1 MSLEL
6 QVYAAG
12 REEPTLEQVA
22 KLLALSGW
30 RSVVVAAEGA
40 PRRASGLGGCRALG
54 WDPADGVGA
63 AVQSAVAAGSA
74 AALAELADSLSEV
87 AVEVT
92 APCPIDGDALGEL
105 REEGH
110 APALVA
116 RIERA
121 AVRYRFSTE
130 EPATEEA
137 VEFLWA
143 LASAVG
149 VLTDGVLEDLEDG
162 TLLDCTEVGDED

>member
-6 QVYAAG
+6 QVYAASPD
-12 REEPTLEQVA
+12 EPTLEQVG

-30 RSVVVAAEGA
+30 RWAAVAAEGA
-40 PRRASGLGGCRALG
+40 PRRAPHLNGCRALG
-54 WDPADGVGA
+54 WDPADGIGA
-63 AVQSAVAAGSA
+63 AVQSAVAAGSGQ
-74 AALAELADSLSEV
+74 ALAELDDSLSEV
-87 AVEVT
+87 AVEIA
-92 APCPIDGDALGEL
+92 APCTIDADALAEL

-121 AVRYRFSTE
+121 VVRYRFSTA

-143 LASAVG
+143 LASAIG

-162 TLLDCTEVGDED
+162 TLLDCTEIDDED

>member
-1 MSLEL
+1 VSLEL
-6 QVYAAG
+6 LVYAAT
-12 REEPTLEQVA
+12 RTEPPLDQIG

-30 RSVVVAAEGA
+30 RSVAVAAEGA

-54 WDPADGVGA
+54 WDAADGIGA
-63 AVQSAVAAGSA
+63 AVQSAVAAASA
-74 AALAELADSLSEV
+74 EALAELADSLSEV
-87 AVEVT
+87 AVEIA
-92 APCPIDGDALGEL
+92 APCTVDADALAEL
-105 REEGH
+105 RAEGH
-110 APALVA
+110 SPALVA

-121 AVRYRFSTE
+121 AARYSFSTA

-149 VLTDGVLEDLEDG
+149 VLTDGVLEDMEDG
-162 TLLDCTEVGDED
+162 TLLDCTEIDGED

>member
-6 QVYAAG
+6 QVHAAR
-12 REEPTLEQVA
+12 REEPTLEQVG

-30 RSVVVAAEGA
+30 RWAAVAAEGA
-40 PRRASGLGGCRALG
+40 PRRASRLGGCRALG
-54 WDPADGVGA
+54 WEPADGIGA
-63 AVQSAVAAGSA
+63 AVQSVIAAGSA
-74 AALAELADSLSEV
+74 EALAELADSLSEV
-87 AVEVT
+87 AVEVA
-92 APCPIDGDALGEL
+92 APCTIDGDALAEL
-105 REEGH
+105 RGEGH

-116 RIERA
+116 RIGRA
-121 AVRYRFSTE
+121 AVRYRFSTA

-149 VLTDGVLEDLEDG
+149 VLTEGVLEDIEDG
-162 TLLDCTEVGDED
+162 TLLDCTEIDDED

>member
-6 QVYAAG
+6 RVYAAS
-12 REEPTLEQVA
+12 REEPTLEQVG

-30 RSVVVAAEGA
+30 RWAAVAAEGA
-40 PRRASGLGGCRALG
+40 PRRASRLGGCRALG
-54 WDPADGVGA
+54 WDPADGIGA

-74 AALAELADSLSEV
+74 EALGELADSLSEV
-87 AVEVT
+87 AVEIA
-92 APCPIDGDALGEL
+92 APCPVDADALAEL

-121 AVRYRFSTE
+121 AARCRFSTA

-149 VLTDGVLEDLEDG
+149 VLTDGVLEDVEDG
-162 TLLDCTEVGDED
+162 TLLDCTEVEDED

>member
-6 QVYAAG
+6 QVYAAS
-12 REEPTLEQVA
+12 REEPTLEQVG

-30 RSVVVAAEGA
+30 RWVVVAAGVA

-54 WDPADGVGA
+54 WDPADGIGA
-63 AVQSAVAAGSA
+63 AVQSAVAAGSGK
-74 AALAELADSLSEV
+74 ALAELDDSLSEV
-87 AVEVT
+87 AVEIA
-92 APCPIDGDALGEL
+92 APCTIDADALAEL
-105 REEGH
+105 REEGYT
-110 APALVA
+110 PALVA
-116 RIERA
+116 RIESA
-121 AVRYRFSTE
+121 AVRYCFSTA

-162 TLLDCTEVGDED
+162 TLLDCTEVGEED